1 MTYLE
6 PSLMLVAALVGLALV
21 IVGLPG
27 TWLMLVCALLLQWWR
42 PETFSW
48 WTIGVVAALTIIAE
62 VIDIAASAVGAGSAG
77 GTRRSF
83 AGAIVGGLIGAVV
96 GTPIAPIVGTIL
108 GGVVGAGI
116 GAALTD
122 RTAPLRTWRE
132 SARVGQGAAV
142 GRLIS
147 VVVKMAIGGLIAA
160 ILIVAAA
167 VV

>member
-1 MTYLE
+1 MAYLE
-6 PSLMLVAALVGLALV
+6 PSLMLVAALFGLALV

-27 TWLMLVCALLLQWWR
+27 TWLMLIAALLLQWWR

-48 WTIGVVAALTIIAE
+48 WTIGVVSALAIIAE
-62 VIDIAASAVGAGSAG
+62 IVDVVASAVGAGSAG
-77 GTRRSF
+77 GSRRSY
-83 AGAIVGGLIGAVV
+83 AGAIVGGIVGAVV

-108 GGVVGAGI
+108 GGVVGAGV

-122 RTAPLRTWRE
+122 RTVPLRTWRH
-132 SARVGQGAAV
+132 SARVGQGAAI

-147 VVVKMAIGGLIAA
+147 VVVKMAIGGVIAA